1 MSSIQKSKKDLAP
14 RLYPKYI
21 QEKRLER
28 DRLGIVASASTIKV
42 EDMLAE
48 TFYRINA
55 RVEQTKKEK
64 DPNYKTLEERWEQK
78 CWYILL

>member
-1 MSSIQKSKKDLAP
+1 MSSTQKSKKDLVP

-28 DRLGIVASASTIKV
+28 DRFGIVASASTIKV

-55 RVEQTKKEK
+55 RVEQTKK